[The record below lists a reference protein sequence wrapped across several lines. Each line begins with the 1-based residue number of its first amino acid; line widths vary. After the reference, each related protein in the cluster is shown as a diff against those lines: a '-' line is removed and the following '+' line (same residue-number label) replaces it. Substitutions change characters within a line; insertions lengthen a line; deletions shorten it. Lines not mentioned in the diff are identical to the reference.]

1 MRTSSGVNYDAIA
14 HLYDLQ
20 PHRGK
25 AVDPELV
32 MFIAQRAS
40 ADSSSILD
48 IACGTGSQLVANRS
62 IVSDAQLVGLDRSFG
77 MLCQARLKAR
87 DIAWLQ
93 ADGARLPFQ
102 AESFDFI
109 TCQFGFHHVPDKT
122 GMLRALF
129 RALRCR
135 GRFVMRNVC
144 PQEHRIGS
152 ITIISRRRCRLILR
166 IFGLRRTLWRRWRRS
181 ALRR

>member
-62 IVSDAQLVGLDRSFG
+62 IVSDAQLVGLD
-77 MLCQARLKAR
+77 
-87 DIAWLQ
+87 
-93 ADGARLPFQ
+93 
-102 AESFDFI
+102 
-109 TCQFGFHHVPDKT
+109 
-122 GMLRALF
+122 
-129 RALRCR
+129 
-135 GRFVMRNVC
+135 
-144 PQEHRIGS
+144 
-152 ITIISRRRCRLILR
+152 
-166 IFGLRRTLWRRWRRS
+166 
-181 ALRR
+181 